1 MSPLAA
7 DGSIIIDTRIDTS
20 GMNAGALNV
29 EKSFS
34 GLAGKIKKIGIAIGA
49 AFAVKQIVSF
59 GVESSKAA
67 RQAAD
72 SMQGLQSILE
82 GQGRSF
88 SEAKSFIDEY
98 ISDGLI
104 PATNATTAYKNL
116 ASRGYDD
123 SQIRQV
129 LVALKDASAYGRQA
143 SYSMGEAVQTATEGL
158 KNENSVLV
166 DNAGVTKNVAKMWED
181 YAKSIG
187 TTANNLT
194 QQQKI
199 QAEVTGILAETKFQT
214 GDAAKVAGTLS
225 GQLQQLSF
233 NFNNLKVAVGNI
245 VNPFV
250 KVFLPVINTAINAVT
265 KFANRIA
272 AVVNSFFGTSMNSF
286 AETATNIS
294 NGYSETAANADNLA
308 NATNKATE
316 STKKATKAANKYLS
330 PLDQI
335 NRYTKE
341 SSDNTSTT
349 PSYVSS
355 GTGSTGTVATPD
367 FGKVIEGGSVIE
379 EVESKATKFFNTLK
393 GYLAP
398 LTEQLAR
405 FGNIAK
411 SAFSWFLDNV
421 LKPLGSFTINEILP
435 RFFDTLANVLAIFN
449 NILIALQPLWQWF
462 WDKILSPIA
471 TWTGGIFLKVWD
483 LINNALERFA
493 KWCEENPKK
502 IETIAIIIGSFFA
515 AFLIVG
521 LVQKILGIVNAIASF
536 VGIIGTLST
545 VMGAGSLAT
554 GLLGKA
560 IAALTSPAGIAVVAI
575 GAIIAIGVLLWKNW
589 DEIKEK
595 ASVIWEAITNY
606 LSERWETIK
615 RNASEM
621 ASKFKEVFLKAWESI
636 KTTAKSAWNGITTFL
651 STKWFEIKT
660 NVTTVFDSIKTK
672 ISSVWSSI
680 KSTASTLWEG
690 ITTTIMTPVNN
701 IKTKIVTAF
710 ARVKTAISSAFTGV
724 GEMAKGP
731 INALIGAFNVIL
743 GIINSLISKINS
755 IKFRITVPEW
765 IPGIG
770 GSWWGFDG
778 FNIRTIAEIPYLA
791 KGAVIPPNAPFM
803 AMLGDQKR
811 GTNIEAP
818 LKTIED
824 ALENV
829 LARKGITNN
838 RNNGGNYRFTA
849 QINRRT
855 LFDEI
860 MTEAILR
867 QSSSGKN
874 PFELA

>member
-272 AVVNSFFGTSMNSF
+272 SVVNSFFGTSMNSF
-286 AETATNIS
+286 SETATDIS
-294 NGYSETAANADNLA
+294 TGYSETAANADNLA

-316 STKKATKAANKYLS
+316 ATKKATKAANKYLS

-341 SSDNTSTT
+341 SADNTSTI
-349 PSYVSS
+349 PSYGSS

-536 VGIIGTLST
+536 GGIIGTLST

-589 DEIKEK
+589 DTIKEK
-595 ASVIWEAITNY
+595 ATEIWSKITTY
-606 LSERWETIK
+606 LSEKWAEIK
-615 RNASEM
+615 KNASNM
-621 ASKFKEVFLKAWESI
+621 ASKFKEIFLKAWEST
-636 KTTAKSAWNGITTFL
+636 KATAKSVWTGIATYL
-651 STKWFEIKT
+651 SNKWFEIRTKAT
-660 NVTTVFDSIKTK
+660 DSFNILKSTISDVWESTKSNAVEKWSEIQTKITTVASQIRSKVTSAFLFVRDSIK
-672 ISSVWSSI
+672 
-680 KSTASTLWEG
+680 G
-690 ITTTIMTPVNN
+690 
-701 IKTKIVTAF
+701 
-710 ARVKTAISSAFTGV
+710 AFTGV
-724 GEMAKGP
+724 VAKLKDP
-731 INALIGAFNVIL
+731 INKIITFINNLITKINGLIGHV
-743 GIINSLISKINS
+743 NSALSFDVSFTNPFTGAKVGFWHKMNIPT
-755 IKFRITVPEW
+755 IKT
-765 IPGIG
+765 
-770 GSWWGFDG
+770 
-778 FNIRTIAEIPYLA
+778 IPYLA

-829 LARKGITNN
+829 LARKGITSTKNS
-838 RNNGGNYRFTA
+838 GGNYRFTA

-855 LFDEI
+855 LFDE
-860 MTEAILR
+860 MLTEAMLR

>member
-1 MSPLAA
+1 MSPLTA

-49 AFAVKQIVSF
+49 AFAVKQVVNF
-59 GVESSKAA
+59 GIESSKAA

-123 SQIRQV
+123 TQIQQV

-143 SYSMGEAVQTATEGL
+143 SYSMGEAVQSATEGL

-286 AETATNIS
+286 SETATDIS
-294 NGYSETAANADNLA
+294 TGYSETAANADNLA

-316 STKKATKAANKYLS
+316 ATKKATKAANKYLS

-341 SSDNTSTT
+341 SADNTSTT
-349 PSYVSS
+349 PSYGSA
-355 GTGSTGTVATPD
+355 GTGTTGTVATPD

-379 EVESKATKFFNTLK
+379 EVESKAAKFFNTLK

-411 SAFSWFLDNV
+411 SAFTWFLNNV
-421 LKPLGSFTINEILP
+421 LKPLGNFTVNEILP
-435 RFFDTLANVLAIFN
+435 RFFNTLANVLKIFN
-449 NILIALQPLWQWF
+449 NILVALQPLWQWF
-462 WDKILSPIA
+462 WNKILSPIA
-471 TWTGGIFLKVWD
+471 TWTGGVFLKVWD

-521 LVQKILGIVNAIASF
+521 LVEKILAIVNAIASF
-536 VGIIGTLST
+536 SGVIATLST
-545 VMGAGSLAT
+545 VMGAGSLMS
-554 GLLGKA
+554 GLFGKA
-560 IAALTSPAGIAVVAI
+560 IAALTSPAGIAVAAI

-589 DEIKEK
+589 DTIKEK
-595 ASVIWEAITNY
+595 ATEIWSKITTY
-606 LSERWETIK
+606 LSEKWAEIK
-615 RNASEM
+615 KNASNM
-621 ASKFKEVFLKAWESI
+621 ASKFKEIFLKAWELT
-636 KTTAKSAWNGITTFL
+636 KATAKSAWTGIATYL
-651 STKWFEIKT
+651 SNKWFEIRTKAT
-660 NVTTVFDSIKTK
+660 DSFNILKSTISDVWESTKSNAVEKWSEIQTKITTVASQIRSKVTSAFLFIRDSIK
-672 ISSVWSSI
+672 
-680 KSTASTLWEG
+680 G
-690 ITTTIMTPVNN
+690 
-701 IKTKIVTAF
+701 
-710 ARVKTAISSAFTGV
+710 AFTGV
-724 GEMAKGP
+724 VAKLKDP
-731 INALIGAFNVIL
+731 INKIITFINNLITKINGLIGHV
-743 GIINSLISKINS
+743 NSALSFDVSFTNPFTGAKVGFWHTMNIPT
-755 IKFRITVPEW
+755 IKT
-765 IPGIG
+765 
-770 GSWWGFDG
+770 
-778 FNIRTIAEIPYLA
+778 IPYLA

-829 LARKGITNN
+829 LARKGITSTKNS
-838 RNNGGNYRFTA
+838 GGNYRFTA

-855 LFDEI
+855 LFDEMI
-860 MTEAILR
+860 TEAQLR
-867 QSSSGKN
+867 RFSNGRN

>member
-123 SQIRQV
+123 TQIQQV

-143 SYSMGEAVQTATEGL
+143 SYSMGEAVQSATEGL

-187 TTANNLT
+187 TTTNNLT

-272 AVVNSFFGTSMNSF
+272 SVVNSFFGTSMNGF
-286 AETATNIS
+286 EETSSNIATGLEN
-294 NGYSETAANADNLA
+294 AATGADALTSSTN
-308 NATNKATE
+308 NAT
-316 STKKATKAANKYLS
+316 KATKRAAKEANKYLS

-335 NRYTKE
+335 NRY
-341 SSDNTSTT
+341 SSNKSAADTSV
-349 PSYVSS
+349 PSSGDGTSGVSS
-355 GTGSTGTVATPD
+355 AIAGGYDAIAKGNGVIDQAT
-367 FGKVIEGGSVIE
+367 
-379 EVESKATKFFNTLK
+379 SKFSEFAAKMK
-393 GYLAP
+393 SYLAP
-398 LTEQLAR
+398 LTEQLQR

-411 SAFSWFLDNV
+411 SAFTWFLNNV
-421 LKPLGSFTINEILP
+421 LKPLGNFTVNEILP
-435 RFFDTLANVLAIFN
+435 RFFNTLANVLKIFN
-449 NILIALQPLWQWF
+449 NILVALQPLWQWF
-462 WDKILSPIA
+462 WNKILSPIA
-471 TWTGGIFLKVWD
+471 TWTGGVFLKVWD

-521 LVQKILGIVNAIASF
+521 LVEKILAIVNAIASF
-536 VGIIGTLST
+536 SGVIATLST
-545 VMGAGSLAT
+545 VMGAGSLMS
-554 GLLGKA
+554 GLFGKA
-560 IAALTSPAGIAVVAI
+560 IAALTSPAGIAVAAI

-589 DEIKEK
+589 DTIKEK
-595 ASVIWEAITNY
+595 AKEIWGNITTY
-606 LSERWETIK
+606 LSEKWAEIK
-615 RNASEM
+615 ENASNI
-621 ASKFKEVFLKAWESI
+621 AAKFKEVFLNAWESI
-636 KTTAKSAWNGITTFL
+636 KATAKTAWTGITTYL
-651 STKWFEIKT
+651 STKWFEIRTKATTSFNTLKT
-660 NVTTVFDSIKTK
+660 TINGVWESIKAKAAEIWDGIKTK
-672 ISSVWSSI
+672 ITTVASSI
-680 KSTASTLWEG
+680 RSKVTSAFLFMRDS
-690 ITTTIMTPVNN
+690 
-701 IKTKIVTAF
+701 IKG
-710 ARVKTAISSAFTGV
+710 AFTGV
-724 GEMAKGP
+724 VAKLKDP
-731 INALIGAFNVIL
+731 INKIITFINNLITKINGLIGHV
-743 GIINSLISKINS
+743 NSALSFDVSFTNPFTGAKVGFWHTMNIPT
-755 IKFRITVPEW
+755 IKT
-765 IPGIG
+765 
-770 GSWWGFDG
+770 
-778 FNIRTIAEIPYLA
+778 IPYLA
-791 KGAVIPPNAPFM
+791 KGAVIPPNAPFT
-803 AMLGDQKR
+803 AILGDQR
-811 GTNIEAP
+811 HGTNIEAP
-818 LKTIED
+818 LDTIKQALREVMGEGYGNQKT
-824 ALENV
+824 
-829 LARKGITNN
+829 
-838 RNNGGNYRFTA
+838 NGKYQFTA

-855 LFDEI
+855 LFDEMI
-860 MTEAILR
+860 TEAQLR
-867 QSSSGKN
+867 RFSNGRN